1 VEKQKMKTDKFEID
15 KVLKILKKQ
24 NLPQSD
30 FVKFM
35 ETLQNPFL
43 VLIFCILSLRT
54 KDETTYP
61 ASLRL
66 LKLGKTP
73 QEFLLCSEEEIQKA
87 IYPVGFY
94 RNKAKNI
101 LEISKILITKLNN
114 ILPDSVEE
122 LCKLPGVGRKTA
134 NLTVAKGFNKPAICV
149 DVHVHR
155 ICNRW
160 GYVKTNTPDETEIKL
175 REILPP
181 KYWKEINTLLVTLG
195 QNICKPVSPKCP
207 ICELGDYCRYSL
219 N

>member
-1 VEKQKMKTDKFEID
+1 MKKLDID
-15 KVLKILKKQ
+15 KIIDIIEKQ
-24 NLPQSD
+24 NLPKSD

-35 ETLQNPFL
+35 ETLDSPFL

-66 LKLGKTP
+66 FKLGREPKD
-73 QEFLLCSEEEIQKA
+73 FLLVSEDAVQKA

-101 LEISKILITKLNN
+101 IKIAKILAGQFNSVV
-114 ILPDSVEE
+114 PDDVDE

-134 NLTVAKGFNKPAICV
+134 NLVVAKGFNKPAICV

-155 ICNRW
+155 ICNRL
-160 GYVKTNTPDETEIKL
+160 GYVSTKNPDETEIKL
-175 REILPP
+175 REILP
-181 KYWKEINTLLVTLG
+181 KKHWKVINTLFVTFG
-195 QNICKPVSPKCP
+195 QNICKPISPKCSTCP
-207 ICELGDYCRYSL
+207 VNMYCEFAKISL
-219 N
+219 FKI